1 MPETPTDGGTIV
13 DMNYS
18 LLRSKT
24 FYTAVALGLVNL
36 IQVFTPFLPASV
48 SAAADVVGTILIAVF
63 HLSTAM
69 KAGAIN

>member
-1 MPETPTDGGTIV
+1 MPEIPTDGGSIL

-24 FYTAVALGLVNL
+24 FWTAVALGIVNL

-48 SAAADVVGTILIAVF
+48 SAIADIVGTVLIAIF
-63 HLSTAM
+63 HLNTAM